1 VKTENAD
8 IVLVRRDGPVAV
20 VTLNRPKQLNALSAA
35 LNKRVIQIFDELSN
49 DDAVRAI
56 VLTGNG
62 RAFCAGI
69 DLKEAGQKGLSFTS
83 GEGAE
88 DGAIVGLTEALER
101 FPVPIIGAINGFAI
115 TGGLELALM
124 CDVLLASKSARF
136 ADTHARVGVIPGWGL
151 SQKLSRLIGISR
163 AKEMA
168 FTGNF
173 INSER
178 AEKWG
183 LVNRIYDDDALLPAA
198 IEMAKAMCE
207 CDARTLKGYKKVI
220 DDGFAMTFDEGLEEE
235 LKQSRA
241 HAETSSA
248 DQIEAA
254 RKKVLARGR
263 QAND

>member
-124 CDVLLASKSARF
+124 CDVLLASKSA
-136 ADTHARVGVIPGWGL
+136 
-151 SQKLSRLIGISR
+151 S
-163 AKEMA
+163 
-168 FTGNF
+168 NF

>member
-1 VKTENAD
+1 M
-8 IVLVRRDGPVAV
+8 
-20 VTLNRPKQLNALSAA
+20 TLNRPKELNALSAA
-35 LNKRVIQIFDELSN
+35 LNQRIVQTFKNLAN
-49 DDAVRAI
+49 DKSVEAI

-69 DLKEAGQKGLSFTS
+69 DLKEAGQKGLNFTS

-88 DGAIVGLTEALER
+88 DGAIVGLTKVLER

-124 CDVLLASKSARF
+124 FDVLLASKSAKF

-173 INSER
+173 IDAET

-183 LVNRIYDDDALLPAA
+183 LVNRVYDDDALLPAA
-198 IEMAKAMCE
+198 VEMAKAMTE
-207 CDARTLKGYKKVI
+207 CDTRTLKGYKKII
-220 DDGFAMTFDEGLEEE
+220 DEGFAMTFEDGLVEE
-235 LKQSRA
+235 LKQSKA

-248 DQIEAA
+248 EQIESA

-263 QAND
+263 QVND